1 MKLKELL
8 DAAREADE
16 KVRQMRGE
24 MLSLLEDEAD
34 ESKQTAL
41 AMRPALDAAVE
52 AAVAANQLY
61 VSMRDADLSP
71 SPFPEGKG
79 GDAARKFVP
88 VPGASGKDAKK
99 LTRAEFEAMSAADRM
114 TFMLSDGKIVDSE

>member
-34 ESKQTAL
+34 ESKQAAL

-61 VSMRDADLSP
+61 VSMRDADAD
-71 SPFPEGKG
+71 GQVQ
-79 GDAARKFVP
+79 DAARKFVP